1 MDLSV
6 IKLAEL
12 LPSESNWKKLV

>member
-1 MDLSV
+1 L

-12 LPSESNWKKLV
+12 LPSQLR